1 MFKELVICIIIV
13 ALIFVGNII
22 TQNYTN
28 ISVDITSEELNKLRE
43 EIIKEEVNS
52 EISNEKIGEIYN
64 KWNNRHKNLA
74 YYIEHDE
81 LEKVETDLSALKGYI
96 EIEEYKEAV
105 AELDRTVYVL
115 QHIKHKN
122 IFSLENIF

>member
-1 MFKELVICIIIV
+1 MLKELSICVIIV
-13 ALIFVGNII
+13 FLIFAGNII

-28 ISVDITSEELNKLRE
+28 KSVDITSEELYKLRE
-43 EIIKEEVNS
+43 EIIKEVVNTES
-52 EISNEKIGEIYN
+52 ANIKINEIYSS
-64 KWNNRHKNLA
+64 WLNRHKRLA

-96 EIEEYKEAV
+96 DVEEYKEAV

-115 QHIKHKN
+115 QHIKNKN
-122 IFSLENIF
+122 IFSLDNIF